1 MNELKIEDLSC
12 KRGESKVLNNINLTI
27 KSGETLVVKGRNGS
41 GKTTLLR
48 ILSNFITSYQGK
60 VSLNDLSI
68 LEDNLYNNKFN
79 LIGQKNSLKDNLS
92 IKKNLE
98 LWDIIFNETLD
109 HTKLLEH
116 DNLDHL
122 INRDVGSL
130 SDGQKKCI
138 SLHRLNY
145 NKYEFWFL
153 DEPFVYLDEVNTN
166 SLIEKINLFNENMGI
181 VILTSNINLPKK
193 LTTNR
198 LAKAINNKKRD
209 EYIDKFE
216 TVNFFL

>member
-98 LWDIIFNETLD
+98 LWDIIFNETID
-109 HTKLLEH
+109 HAKLLER

-122 INRDVGSL
+122 INRDVSSL

-166 SLIEKINLFNENMGI
+166 SLIEKINRFNENMGI

-193 LTTNR
+193 FH
-198 LAKAINNKKRD
+198 K
-209 EYIDKFE
+209 E
-216 TVNFFL
+216 VNI

>member
-48 ILSNFITSYQGK
+48 ILSNFITSYKGK

-109 HTKLLEH
+109 HAKLLEH

-145 NKYEFWFL
+145 NKYEFRVL

-166 SLIEKINLFNENMGI
+166 SLIEKINRFNENMGI

-193 LTTNR
+193 FH
-198 LAKAINNKKRD
+198 K
-209 EYIDKFE
+209 E
-216 TVNFFL
+216 VNI

>member
-68 LEDNLYNNKFN
+68 LEDNLYNKKFN

-98 LWDIIFNETLD
+98 LWDILFNETLD
-109 HTKLLEH
+109 HAKLLEL

-166 SLIEKINLFNENMGI
+166 SLIEKINRFNENMGI

-193 LTTNR
+193 FH
-198 LAKAINNKKRD
+198 K
-209 EYIDKFE
+209 E
-216 TVNFFL
+216 VNI

>member
-12 KRGESKVLNNINLTI
+12 KRGESKVLNSINLTI

-109 HTKLLEH
+109 HAKLLEY

-166 SLIEKINLFNENMGI
+166 SLIEKINRFNENMGI

-193 LTTNR
+193 FH
-198 LAKAINNKKRD
+198 K
-209 EYIDKFE
+209 E
-216 TVNFFL
+216 VNI

>member
-98 LWDIIFNETLD
+98 LWDILFNETLD
-109 HTKLLEH
+109 HAKLLEH
-116 DNLDHL
+116 DNLDLL

-166 SLIEKINLFNENMGI
+166 SLIEKINRFNENMGI

-193 LTTNR
+193 FH
-198 LAKAINNKKRD
+198 K
-209 EYIDKFE
+209 E
-216 TVNFFL
+216 VNI

>member
-68 LEDNLYNNKFN
+68 LEDNSYNNKFN

-98 LWDIIFNETLD
+98 LWDILFNETID
-109 HTKLLEH
+109 HAKLLEH
-116 DNLDHL
+116 HNLDHL

-166 SLIEKINLFNENMGI
+166 SLIEKINRFNKNMGI

-193 LTTNR
+193 FH
-198 LAKAINNKKRD
+198 K
-209 EYIDKFE
+209 E
-216 TVNFFL
+216 VNI

>member
-116 DNLDHL
+116 YNLSHL

-166 SLIEKINLFNENMGI
+166 SLIEKINRFNENMGI

-193 LTTNR
+193 FH
-198 LAKAINNKKRD
+198 K
-209 EYIDKFE
+209 E
-216 TVNFFL
+216 VNI

>member
-68 LEDNLYNNKFN
+68 LEDNSYNNKFN

-109 HTKLLEH
+109 HAKLLEH

-166 SLIEKINLFNENMGI
+166 SLIEKINRFNENMGI

-193 LTTNR
+193 FH
-198 LAKAINNKKRD
+198 K
-209 EYIDKFE
+209 E
-216 TVNFFL
+216 VNI

>member
-68 LEDNLYNNKFN
+68 LEDNLYNKKFN

-109 HTKLLEH
+109 HAKLLEY
-116 DNLDHL
+116 DNLYHL

-166 SLIEKINLFNENMGI
+166 LLIEKINRFNENMGI

-193 LTTNR
+193 FH
-198 LAKAINNKKRD
+198 K
-209 EYIDKFE
+209 E
-216 TVNFFL
+216 VNI

>member
-1 MNELKIEDLSC
+1 MNELKIKDLSC
-12 KRGESKVLNNINLTI
+12 KRGESKVLNNINLII

-48 ILSNFITSYQGK
+48 ILSNFITSYHGK

-109 HTKLLEH
+109 HAKLLEH

-166 SLIEKINLFNENMGI
+166 SLIEKINRFNENMGI

-193 LTTNR
+193 FH
-198 LAKAINNKKRD
+198 K
-209 EYIDKFE
+209 E
-216 TVNFFL
+216 VNI

>member
-109 HTKLLEH
+109 HAKLLEH

-166 SLIEKINLFNENMGI
+166 SLIEKINRFNENMGI

-193 LTTNR
+193 FHKELN
-198 LAKAINNKKRD
+198 I
-209 EYIDKFE
+209 
-216 TVNFFL
+216 

>member
-109 HTKLLEH
+109 HAKLLEH

-130 SDGQKKCI
+130 SDGQKKWI

-166 SLIEKINLFNENMGI
+166 SLIEKINRFNENMGI

-193 LTTNR
+193 FH
-198 LAKAINNKKRD
+198 K
-209 EYIDKFE
+209 E
-216 TVNFFL
+216 VNI

>member
-109 HTKLLEH
+109 HAKLLEY

-166 SLIEKINLFNENMGI
+166 LLIEKINRFNENMGI

-193 LTTNR
+193 FH
-198 LAKAINNKKRD
+198 K
-209 EYIDKFE
+209 E
-216 TVNFFL
+216 VNI

>member
-109 HTKLLEH
+109 HAKLLEY

-166 SLIEKINLFNENMGI
+166 SLIEKINRFNENMGI

-193 LTTNR
+193 FH
-198 LAKAINNKKRD
+198 K
-209 EYIDKFE
+209 E
-216 TVNFFL
+216 VNI

>member
-41 GKTTLLR
+41 GKTTFLR

-60 VSLNDLSI
+60 VTLNDLSI

-109 HTKLLEH
+109 HAKLLEY

-138 SLHRLNY
+138 SLYRLNY

-166 SLIEKINLFNENMGI
+166 SLIEKINRFNENMGI

-193 LTTNR
+193 FH
-198 LAKAINNKKRD
+198 K
-209 EYIDKFE
+209 E
-216 TVNFFL
+216 VNI

>member
-1 MNELKIEDLSC
+1 MNELKTENLSC
-12 KRGESKVLNNINLTI
+12 KRGENIVLNNINFSI

-48 ILSNFITSYQGK
+48 ILSNFITSYDGK
-60 VSLNDLSI
+60 ALFNDISI
-68 LEDNLYNNKFN
+68 LEDNCYNSKFN
-79 LIGQKNSLKDNLS
+79 LIGQKNSLKENLS

-98 LWDIIFNETLD
+98 LWDILFNEALD
-109 HTKLLEH
+109 HVKLLKH
-116 DNLDHL
+116 NNLYHL

-145 NKYEFWFL
+145 KKYDLWFL
-153 DEPFVYLDEVNTN
+153 DEPFVYLDEVNTH
-166 SLIEKINLFNENMGI
+166 SLIEKINQFNENMGT

-193 LTTNR
+193 FH
-198 LAKAINNKKRD
+198 KEIN
-209 EYIDKFE
+209 I
-216 TVNFFL
+216 

>member
-79 LIGQKNSLKDNLS
+79 LIGQKNSLKYNLS

-98 LWDIIFNETLD
+98 LWDILFNETLD
-109 HTKLLEH
+109 HAKLLEH

-153 DEPFVYLDEVNTN
+153 DEPFVYLDEVNTHL
-166 SLIEKINLFNENMGI
+166 LIEKINQFNENMGI

-193 LTTNR
+193 FH
-198 LAKAINNKKRD
+198 K
-209 EYIDKFE
+209 E
-216 TVNFFL
+216 VNI

>member
-60 VSLNDLSI
+60 VSLNDLNI
-68 LEDNLYNNKFN
+68 IEDNLYNNKFN

-109 HTKLLEH
+109 HAKLLEH

-166 SLIEKINLFNENMGI
+166 SLIEKINRFNENMGI

-193 LTTNR
+193 FH
-198 LAKAINNKKRD
+198 K
-209 EYIDKFE
+209 E
-216 TVNFFL
+216 VNI

>member
-98 LWDIIFNETLD
+98 LWDIIFNESLD
-109 HTKLLEH
+109 HAKLLEH

-138 SLHRLNY
+138 SLYRLNY

-153 DEPFVYLDEVNTN
+153 DEPFVYLDEANTN
-166 SLIEKINLFNENMGI
+166 SLIEKINRFNENMGI

-193 LTTNR
+193 FH
-198 LAKAINNKKRD
+198 K
-209 EYIDKFE
+209 E
-216 TVNFFL
+216 VNI

>member
-60 VSLNDLSI
+60 VLLNDLSI

-109 HTKLLEH
+109 HANLLEH

-138 SLHRLNY
+138 SLYRLNY

-166 SLIEKINLFNENMGI
+166 SLIEKINRFNENMGI

-193 LTTNR
+193 FH
-198 LAKAINNKKRD
+198 K
-209 EYIDKFE
+209 E
-216 TVNFFL
+216 VNI

>member
-109 HTKLLEH
+109 HAKLLEH
-116 DNLDHL
+116 DNLDRL

-166 SLIEKINLFNENMGI
+166 SLIEKINRFNENMGI

-193 LTTNR
+193 FH
-198 LAKAINNKKRD
+198 K
-209 EYIDKFE
+209 E
-216 TVNFFL
+216 VNI

>member
-1 MNELKIEDLSC
+1 MNELKTENLSC
-12 KRGESKVLNNINLTI
+12 KRGENAVLNNVNFSI

-48 ILSNFITSYQGK
+48 ILSNFITSYEGK
-60 VSLNDLSI
+60 VMFNDISI
-68 LEDNLYNNKFN
+68 REDSFYNSKFN
-79 LIGQKNSLKDNLS
+79 LIGQKNSLKENLS

-98 LWDIIFNETLD
+98 LWDILFNETLD
-109 HTKLLEH
+109 HAKLLEH

-145 NKYEFWFL
+145 NKCDMWFL
-153 DEPFVYLDEVNTN
+153 DEPFVFLDEVNTN
-166 SLIEKINLFNENMGI
+166 LLIEKINQFNENMGI
-181 VILTSNINLPKK
+181 VILTSNINLP
-193 LTTNR
+193 
-198 LAKAINNKKRD
+198 INFHKEIN
-209 EYIDKFE
+209 I
-216 TVNFFL
+216 

>member
-68 LEDNLYNNKFN
+68 LEDNLYTNKFN
-79 LIGQKNSLKDNLS
+79 FIGQKNSLKDNLS

-98 LWDIIFNETLD
+98 LWDILFNETID
-109 HTKLLEH
+109 HAKLLEH
-116 DNLDHL
+116 HNLDHL

-166 SLIEKINLFNENMGI
+166 LLIEKINRFNENMGI

-193 LTTNR
+193 FH
-198 LAKAINNKKRD
+198 K
-209 EYIDKFE
+209 E
-216 TVNFFL
+216 VNI

>member
-109 HTKLLEH
+109 HAKLLEY
-116 DNLDHL
+116 DNLNHL

-166 SLIEKINLFNENMGI
+166 SLIEKINRFNENMGI

-193 LTTNR
+193 FH
-198 LAKAINNKKRD
+198 K
-209 EYIDKFE
+209 E
-216 TVNFFL
+216 VNI

>member
-48 ILSNFITSYQGK
+48 ILSNFITSYQGT

-68 LEDNLYNNKFN
+68 LEDNSYNNKFN

-98 LWDIIFNETLD
+98 LWDILFNETLD
-109 HTKLLEH
+109 HAKLLEH

-166 SLIEKINLFNENMGI
+166 SLIEKINRFNENMGI

-193 LTTNR
+193 FH
-198 LAKAINNKKRD
+198 K
-209 EYIDKFE
+209 E
-216 TVNFFL
+216 VNI

>member
-27 KSGETLVVKGRNGS
+27 KSGETLVVKGLNGS

-79 LIGQKNSLKDNLS
+79 FIGQKNSLKDNLS

-98 LWDIIFNETLD
+98 LWDIIFHETLD

-166 SLIEKINLFNENMGI
+166 SLIKKINRFNENMGI

-193 LTTNR
+193 FH
-198 LAKAINNKKRD
+198 K
-209 EYIDKFE
+209 E
-216 TVNFFL
+216 VNI

>member
-109 HTKLLEH
+109 HAKLLEH

-138 SLHRLNY
+138 SLYRLNY

-166 SLIEKINLFNENMGI
+166 SLIEKINRFNENMGI
-181 VILTSNINLPKK
+181 VILTSNISLPKNFHK
-193 LTTNR
+193 E
-198 LAKAINNKKRD
+198 IN
-209 EYIDKFE
+209 I
-216 TVNFFL
+216 

>member
-79 LIGQKNSLKDNLS
+79 FIGQKNSLKDNLS

-98 LWDIIFNETLD
+98 LWDIIFNESLD
-109 HTKLLEH
+109 HAKLLER

-145 NKYEFWFL
+145 NKYDLWFL
-153 DEPFVYLDEVNTN
+153 DEPFVFLDEVNTN
-166 SLIEKINLFNENMGI
+166 LLIEKINQFNENMGT

-193 LTTNR
+193 FH
-198 LAKAINNKKRD
+198 KEIN
-209 EYIDKFE
+209 I
-216 TVNFFL
+216 

>member
-1 MNELKIEDLSC
+1 MNELKTENLSC
-12 KRGESKVLNNINLTI
+12 KRGENIVLNNINFSI

-48 ILSNFITSYQGK
+48 ILSNFITSYEGK
-60 VSLNDLSI
+60 VLFNDVGISAVSYTHLT
-68 LEDNLYNNKFN
+68 LP

-92 IKKNLE
+92 IKRNLE

-109 HTKLLEH
+109 HAKLLEH

-181 VILTSNINLPKK
+181 VILTSNINLPKTFHK
-193 LTTNR
+193 
-198 LAKAINNKKRD
+198 
-209 EYIDKFE
+209 E
-216 TVNFFL
+216 VNI

>member
-109 HTKLLEH
+109 HAKLLEH

-166 SLIEKINLFNENMGI
+166 SLIEKINRFNENMGI

-193 LTTNR
+193 FH
-198 LAKAINNKKRD
+198 KEVI
-209 EYIDKFE
+209 I
-216 TVNFFL
+216 